1 MGRIDRVVRV
11 LFSGGGTGGHVYP
24 AIAIARA
31 VQRQH
36 PNCMIRFAGTK
47 THMEWRAVPAAG
59 YPITPITARG
69 LQRKQLVN
77 NLGIPFAVARGLFE
91 SWRLIRQFDPQVVVG
106 TGGYVSAPV
115 LWMASRMGRPT
126 VIQEQN
132 AFPGKTNR
140 ALASRAESIHIA
152 FAEAAQRLPEGKCS
166 LSGNPTRPE
175 LLTAT
180 REAGRRLFNIPADR
194 VVLLVFG
201 GSGGSAAL
209 NKTMAANATT
219 LLQDPSLHIIWQ
231 TGKRYYE
238 EYRDAVPDHD
248 RLLVLEYLDRM
259 PLTLAAAD
267 FAVCRSGAVTCSE
280 LEVTGTPAI
289 LVPSPNVAG
298 DHQTWNARSIVEDG
312 GAVLLPEEN
321 LEERFIREVQSL
333 AGDEVGRQR
342 MSRALTGRAR
352 PNAADDIA
360 ADVIAIAKRSAE

>member
-1 MGRIDRVVRV
+1 M
-11 LFSGGGTGGHVYP
+11 YP

-31 VQRQH
+31 LQRQH
-36 PNCMIRFAGTK
+36 PNSMIRFAGTK
-47 THMEWRAVPAAG
+47 QHMEWRAVPAAG
-59 YPITPITARG
+59 YAITPITARG
-69 LQRKQLVN
+69 LQRKQLLN

-115 LWMASRMGRPT
+115 LWTASRMGRPT

-140 ALASRAESIHIA
+140 MLAARATSIHIA
-152 FAEAAQRLPEGKCS
+152 FPEAAARLPEDKCI

-175 LLTAT
+175 LQTAT
-180 REAGRRLFNIPADR
+180 REAGRSLFNIPSDR
-194 VVLLVFG
+194 VVMLVFG

-209 NKTMAANATT
+209 NRTIATHAT
-219 LLQDPSLHIIWQ
+219 ELLENPALHIIWQ
-231 TGKRYYE
+231 TGSRYYA
-238 EYRDAVPDHD
+238 EYRNAVPEHE

-289 LVPSPNVAG
+289 LVPSPNVAS
-298 DHQTWNARSIVEDG
+298 DHQTWNARSIVEHK
-312 GAVLLPEEN
+312 GAVLLPEAE
-321 LEERFIREVQSL
+321 LESRFLQEVRAL

-342 MSRALTGRAR
+342 MSRALIGRAR
-352 PNAADDIA
+352 TNAADEIA
-360 ADVIAIAKRSAE
+360 ADIIAIAKRSNR